1 MHVCVLRVAAGF
13 CKYVCVCGYENV
25 CVHCECV
32 CVCRCVYGC
41 ARMWED
47 ECRHRCVHLRVIVC
61 AHVYMCVEVGVECV
75 YVWEGYADIG
85 VCTAV

>member
-1 MHVCVLRVAAGF
+1 
-13 CKYVCVCGYENV
+13 
-25 CVHCECV
+25 
-32 CVCRCVYGC
+32 
-41 ARMWED
+41 MWED